1 MKKRKEIMKNILTT
15 VLLLAFAGILL
26 GVFVIPDKIEQYKL
40 NQFARPFFEHAVP
53 ENSYS
58 VQASVATDE
67 NGGTTAAAII
77 GTHLTEEELYEF
89 YADTEYVPAKDGD
102 TVELRVKALE
112 GDSLKVLQEAGKY
125 REEDKYYFV
134 YIYSSK
140 AE

>member
-1 MKKRKEIMKNILTT
+1 MKKKKEILKNVGTT
-15 VLLLAFAGILL
+15 VLLIAFAAVLL

-40 NQFARPFFEHAVP
+40 NEFARPFFEHVLP

-77 GTHLTEEELYEF
+77 GTHLTEEELHAF
-89 YADTEYVPAKDGD
+89 YADTEYVPAKDGE
-102 TVELRVKALE
+102 TVELNVKALDE
-112 GDSLKVLQEAGKY
+112 ASLNVLMEAGKY

>member
-1 MKKRKEIMKNILTT
+1 MKKKKEIMKNVLTT
-15 VLLLAFAGILL
+15 VLLLAFAGVLL
-26 GVFVIPDKIEQYKL
+26 GVFVIPDKIEQHKL

-77 GTHLTEEELYEF
+77 GTHLTEEELYAF
-89 YADTEYVPAKDGD
+89 YADTEYVPAKEGD
-102 TVELRVKALE
+102 TVELNVKALE

>member
-1 MKKRKEIMKNILTT
+1 MKKRKEIMKNIWTT
-15 VLLLAFAGILL
+15 VLLVVIAAVVL
-26 GVFVIPDKIEQYKL
+26 GVFVIPDRIEDYKL
-40 NQFARPFFEHAVP
+40 KQFARPFFEHVLP

-77 GTHLTEEELYEF
+77 GTQLTEEELYAF

-102 TVELRVKALE
+102 TVALSVKALDE
-112 GDSLKVLQEAGKY
+112 ASINALKEAGRH

-134 YIYSSK
+134 YIYSGK

>member
-1 MKKRKEIMKNILTT
+1 MKKRKEIMKNIWTT
-15 VLLLAFAGILL
+15 VLLVVIAAVVL
-26 GVFVIPDKIEQYKL
+26 GVFVIPDRIEDYKL
-40 NQFARPFFEHAVP
+40 KQFARPFFEHVLP

-77 GTHLTEEELYEF
+77 GTQLTEEELYAF

-102 TVELRVKALE
+102 TVELSVKALNE
-112 GDSLKVLQEAGKY
+112 DSLKALQEAGKY

-134 YIYSSK
+134 YIYSRK

>member
-1 MKKRKEIMKNILTT
+1 MKKKKEILKNIGTT
-15 VLLLAFAGILL
+15 VLLVAFAAVLL
-26 GVFVIPDKIEQYKL
+26 GVFVIPDKIEEYKL
-40 NQFARPFFEHAVP
+40 NQFARPFFEHKLP

-89 YADTEYVPAKDGD
+89 YADTEYVPAKAGE
-102 TVELRVKALE
+102 TVELSVKTLDEA
-112 GDSLKVLQEAGKY
+112 SLSVLMEAGKF

>member
-1 MKKRKEIMKNILTT
+1 MKKRKEIMKNIWAT
-15 VLLLAFAGILL
+15 VLLVVIAAVLL
-26 GVFVIPDKIEQYKL
+26 GVFVIPDRIEDYKL
-40 NQFARPFFEHAVP
+40 KQFARPFFEHALP

-77 GTHLTEEELYEF
+77 GTQLTEEELYAF

-102 TVELRVKALE
+102 VVELSVKMLDEASISALR
-112 GDSLKVLQEAGKY
+112 EAGKY

-134 YIYSSK
+134 YIYSGK